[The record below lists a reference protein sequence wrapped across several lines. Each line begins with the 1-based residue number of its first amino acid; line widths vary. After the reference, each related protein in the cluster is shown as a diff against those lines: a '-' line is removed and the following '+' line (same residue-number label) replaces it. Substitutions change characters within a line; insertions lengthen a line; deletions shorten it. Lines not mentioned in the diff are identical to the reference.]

1 MCLLRKSTACGRTG
15 QDVVRTSMYLRK
27 PYRLRGAGGLF
38 WTPQRVAHGTK
49 KIIEGCD
56 DAFEVQILDMYV
68 LQLKHIVV
76 TVDQIRRRGLTGLA
90 QIGLTLGC
98 GFRRTPIMEAGFL

>member
-1 MCLLRKSTACGRTG
+1 
-15 QDVVRTSMYLRK
+15 MYLRT
-27 PYRLRGAGGLF
+27 PYRRRGAGDLF
-38 WTPQRVAHGTK
+38 WTPQRVAYGTK
-49 KIIEGCD
+49 KILEGCD

-90 QIGLTLGC
+90 
-98 GFRRTPIMEAGFL
+98 